1 MINAAPPNGSP
12 RASVQQPPASS
23 TRPLL
28 CTLIAGAGGYYLN
41 GFGLEVFTGV
51 HFIWG
56 GLLYFIVALAHG
68 AGWGLL
74 AATIASARTV
84 LLWGHPYAW
93 ISLSLEGFVLGW
105 LVQKRRGAFA
115 ADLLYWAAIGM
126 PLVAVF
132 YFLILKLPGLTA
144 WTILV
149 KQPLNSLL
157 AVAGADL
164 LLRFKPVRE
173 LACPHLNDSVTPPLR
188 VTLTRGYSLATAIP
202 ILSFVVFYGRI
213 LSNHL
218 YEESLEHVE
227 HDTAFVAQRIEDH
240 LLHHRRAIETL
251 AQTLTT
257 TSDNS
262 ANNHNLWLQQWHST
276 FPDFIT
282 MLTADRHGR
291 LEGMSLQQTQPP
303 KPVQPDVNISD
314 RDYLQVPLKTG
325 KPFISDVFLGRGFGA
340 DPIVAISAPVHLQD
354 GSVWGIV
361 EGSLRLSIFS
371 QLGEDTRIAEQG
383 LLLILNQQD
392 RVIYSSDQ
400 GTFSPLEDLSQ
411 DDLIQQARQLP
422 QNQSFHYTG
431 TNPTSPLAS
440 GYLASYTQ
448 ALIEGME
455 KPWHAQIR
463 INENQVNLTA
473 QRYAALILT
482 GLLVTLILA
491 SLFAEHAALRVTTP
505 IESLVK
511 SVRNLD
517 LEDHTRPS
525 LILKTPRTAEVALL
539 ATDLESMAA
548 RLQESYGLLERAA
561 EERASLNQQLQKLV
575 KELDERVASR
585 TAALQESEDR
595 LNQAQALAQIGSWH
609 LALPHKN
616 LSTSAETVRMYR
628 LPNQT
633 RLSQNDLLHA
643 IHPEDQHLVRQ
654 AWHDIASTGEPYD
667 IEYRILAKTGIDW
680 VRERAHPETND
691 KKAITGV
698 VGTVQNITKRRQFEE
713 QTLQSLREARDL
725 SRLKSEF
732 VTLVSH
738 EFRTPLAAILNA
750 SELLEDSYDRLSQE
764 KRDSFFLMIRNE
776 VHRLSTMLQE
786 TLALGRIDSGQM
798 QCHPRPMDIRQ
809 LYRRVVQQAHLAHKN
824 RAKVDVTENLATTH
838 ISADEQLLFL
848 ILLNLLTNA
857 YKYSERETPVSLLIE
872 TTPSK
877 LHFEVHDQGIGIPQE
892 AQERLFD
899 AFYRAPNVGH
909 IKGTGVGLY
918 VTQSAVQLCGGKIH
932 VVSNPDQGTT
942 FLVDLPLQ
950 PPPGQSQTEDPEL
963 A

>member
-1 MINAAPPNGSP
+1 MINAVPPNGSNTRP
-12 RASVQQPPASS
+12 VNHTPASR

-28 CTLIAGAGGYYLN
+28 CTLLAGAGGYYLN

-68 AGWGLL
+68 PGWGFL
-74 AATIASARTV
+74 AATLASARTL

-93 ISLSLEGFVLGW
+93 ISLSLEGLVLGW

-126 PLVAVF
+126 PMVAIF
-132 YFLILKLPGLTA
+132 YFLILKLPNLTS

-164 LLRFKPVRE
+164 LLRFKPVRQI
-173 LACPHLNDSVTPPLR
+173 ACPHLTDSQTPPLR
-188 VTLTRGYSLATAIP
+188 VTLTRGYSLATALP

-213 LSNHL
+213 LSTHL
-218 YEESLEHVE
+218 YDESLEHVE
-227 HDTAFVAQRIEDH
+227 HDAAFVAQKIEDH
-240 LLHHRRAIETL
+240 LLHHRRAIEAL
-251 AQTLTT
+251 ATTLTT
-257 TSDNS
+257 TEDNS
-262 ANNHNLWLQQWHST
+262 NSNHNRWLQHWHST
-276 FPDFIT
+276 YPDFLT
-282 MLTADRHGR
+282 MLTADIDGNLH
-291 LEGMSLQQTQPP
+291 GMSLQQTQPTT
-303 KPVQPDVNISD
+303 PVQPDVNISD
-314 RDYLQVPLKTG
+314 RDYLQTPLQTG
-325 KPFISDVFLGRGFGA
+325 KAFISDVFLGRGFGS
-340 DPIVAISAPVHLQD
+340 DPIVAISAPVRLPD
-354 GSVWGIV
+354 GSLWGIV
-361 EGSLRLSIFS
+361 EGSLRLSMFS
-371 QLGEDTRIAEQG
+371 DLGNDTRIAEQG
-383 LLLILNQQD
+383 LLLILDQQD
-392 RVIYSSDQ
+392 RVIYSSAQ
-400 GTFSPLEDLSQ
+400 RTFTPLQDLSQ
-411 DDLIQQARQLP
+411 DGLVQQARQLP
-422 QNQSFHYTG
+422 ENRSFHYTG

-448 ALIEGME
+448 AFTAGMA
-455 KPWHAQIR
+455 KPWHALIR
-463 INENQVNLTA
+463 INEGQVNLAT

-539 ATDLESMAA
+539 ATNLESMAA
-548 RLQESYGLLERAA
+548 RLQESYNLLERAA
-561 EERASLNQQLQKLV
+561 EERASLNHQLQNLV
-575 KELDERVASR
+575 QDLDQRVANR
-585 TAALQESEDR
+585 TAALQESEAR

-609 LALPHKN
+609 LELPTKK
-616 LSTSAETVRMYR
+616 LSASAETIRMYR
-628 LPNQT
+628 LPNQPT
-633 RLSQNDLLHA
+633 VSQNDLLPA
-643 IHPEDQHLVRQ
+643 IHPEDQPLVRQ
-654 AWHDIASTGEPYD
+654 AWHDIASTGETYN

-680 VRERAHPETND
+680 VREQAHPETDD
-691 KKAITGV
+691 KNEITGV
-698 VGTVQNITKRRQFEE
+698 VGTVQNITKRRQLEE
-713 QTLQSLREARDL
+713 QTLESLREAQHL

-764 KRDSFFLMIRNE
+764 KRDNFFQMIRNE

-798 QCHPRPMDIRQ
+798 QCHPKPIDIRQ
-809 LYRRVVQQAHLAHKN
+809 LYRRVIQQAHLAHKN
-824 RAKVDVTENLATTH
+824 RAVVDVSENLATTS
-838 ISADEQLLFL
+838 ISADDQLLFL

-857 YKYSERETPVSLLIE
+857 YKYSEPDTPVTLLVE
-872 TTPSK
+872 TTPSN
-877 LHFEVHDQGIGIPQE
+877 LHLEVHDKGIGIPQE
-892 AQERLFD
+892 AQDRLFD
-899 AFYRAPNVGH
+899 AFYRAPNVNH

-918 VTQSAVQLCGGKIH
+918 VTQRAVELCGGKIH

-950 PPPGQSQTEDPEL
+950 PLPDQTQTDDPPL